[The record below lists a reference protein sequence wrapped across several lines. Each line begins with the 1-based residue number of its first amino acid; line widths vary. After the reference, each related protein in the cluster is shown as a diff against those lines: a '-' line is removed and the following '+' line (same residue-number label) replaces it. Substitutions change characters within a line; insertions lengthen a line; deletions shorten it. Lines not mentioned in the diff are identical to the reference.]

1 MAISIRKLA
10 KAKGLRQREL
20 AEILQTDQSV
30 VSLIVN
36 GHRRLTEDHIELL
49 LQRFGAEE
57 LAKYEIQE
65 EEVRRM
71 QADMTI
77 YATDLVEEVEE
88 RVQQQL
94 SHPKRED
101 AEVVETL
108 EAIPI
113 LSPDQVK
120 SPNFDVKSHVDNGSD
135 QIKRLPIAQ
144 ILAKFGEFE
153 VVSPTYRDSMIPAYM
168 PGDFLFVQYKR
179 DWHCAMMLKQ
189 GIYLIDTTIHGSIL
203 CMIEDME
210 DGKLRLTFKNS
221 KKYKPMIIDKDIVL
235 SVATVSFF
243 IRMGDMAF
251 DVEDT
256 AYLQHLLDC
265 QIDQYNQLMVQY
277 GKTGDRVDRII
288 SQNEHLISNH
298 ERIIDVLIGEKKN
311 N

>member
-1 MAISIRKLA
+1 MAKVLNIKQFVFDYSIPQSELSDVLGLKQPQVSLLLNGKRKILEKHEEAMRA
-10 KAKGLRQREL
+10 KYGSLIEPYFVEKKVSRGVGGVTIFPA
-20 AEILQTDQSV
+20 SV
-30 VSLIVN
+30 VDDIKNELSQPKA
-36 GHRRLTEDHIELL
+36 ED
-49 LQRFGAEE
+49 
-57 LAKYEIQE
+57 
-65 EEVRRM
+65 V
-71 QADMTI
+71 
-77 YATDLVEEVEE
+77 
-88 RVQQQL
+88 
-94 SHPKRED
+94 
-101 AEVVETL
+101 EVVEAL
-108 EAIPI
+108 EAVPI

-120 SPNFDVKSHVDNGSD
+120 SPNFDVKQHVDNGSD
-135 QIKRLPIAQ
+135 QIQRLPIAQ
-144 ILAKFGEFE
+144 ILAKFGEFN

-168 PGDFLFVQYKR
+168 PGDFLFVQYKQ
-179 DWHCAMMLKQ
+179 DWNRALTLKQ

-210 DGKLRLTFKNS
+210 DGRLRLTFKNS
-221 KKYKPMIIDKDIVL
+221 KKYKPMVIPKDIVL

-298 ERIIDVLIGEKKN
+298 ERIIDVLISDKKK
-311 N
+311 